1 MNNMSFGV
9 SMSNDF
15 KVGVETTNNRG
26 FTPEETALRCVNKII
41 GVSDNAPPAIRDQAR
56 AYRSEMEKIN
66 WPCMITAPVSP
77 RQQLRTLLV
86 TRLLVRI
93 TQRRATFLPV

>member
-26 FTPEETALRCVNKII
+26 FTPEESALRCVNKII

-56 AYRSEMEKIN
+56 AYRSEMEKIISVY
-66 WPCMITAPVSP
+66 MKQAIQSD
-77 RQQLRTLLV
+77 RTTVYNAIKDSGQPELAEYI
-86 TRLLVRI
+86 RKM
-93 TQRRATFLPV
+93 